1 MSLEDELAR
10 EIMEVGND
18 PNNQGSDS
26 ALNIHGQG
34 FDQNNGVDEEQE
46 SQDMVSSMRSPLD
59 PEIEDYA
66 RFLGMDPEDGIDRQ
80 LMWIAK

>member
-10 EIMEVGND
+10 EIMEVGNE

-34 FDQNNGVDEEQE
+34 FD
-46 SQDMVSSMRSPLD
+46 
-59 PEIEDYA
+59 
-66 RFLGMDPEDGIDRQ
+66 
-80 LMWIAK
+80 